1 MADYIY
7 INNLSGKGKIGI
19 SYLAF
24 ESLVVDAINQI
35 PGITRSAKQLK
46 KNQYFRLNR
55 PVQVTIKNEVVHV
68 WVAIDIDEKTDQEKI
83 IALLE
88 QEIHSAFDSMTE
100 QVPYDIEI
108 KVEKVKQ

>member
-24 ESLVVDAINQI
+24 ETLVNDAIKQV
-35 PGITRSAKQLK
+35 PGITTSSKQLK
-46 KNQYFRLNR
+46 KNQFFKLNR
-55 PVQVTIKNEVVHV
+55 PVQVSIKNDVVHV
-68 WVAIDIDEKTDQEKI
+68 WVAIDIDENSDENKI
-83 IALLE
+83 VSLLE
-88 QEIHSAFDSMTE
+88 NEIHIAFDSMTE

-108 KVEKVKQ
+108 KVEKVK